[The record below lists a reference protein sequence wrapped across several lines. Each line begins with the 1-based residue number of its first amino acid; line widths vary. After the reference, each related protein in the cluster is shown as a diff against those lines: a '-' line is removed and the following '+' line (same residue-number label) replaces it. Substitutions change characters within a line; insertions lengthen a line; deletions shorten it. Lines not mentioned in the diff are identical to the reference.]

1 MMNTAA
7 PDKLDLDLLGQQM
20 HALIGELYPIC
31 RSITGDGVR
40 ETLRS
45 LQRFLPLTI
54 HEVPTG
60 TPVFDWTVP
69 REWNIHDAYVKN
81 SRGERVIDFQKSN
94 LHVMNY
100 SVPVHKKMSL
110 EELKPHLFTLPDHP
124 DWIPYRTSYYK
135 ENWGFCL
142 SHKQFLEFSE
152 GEYEV
157 SIEASL
163 KDGHLTY
170 GELVLPGVA
179 ADEILVSCH
188 VCHPSLANDNLSGIA
203 VACFL
208 ARQLAKLPRKFSYRF
223 LFIPGTIGAITWLC
237 INEPMVFQIKHGLVL
252 AGVGDAGPLSYKRSR
267 RGDTEI
273 DRAAAYVLRQLEPNA
288 RVLDFSPYGYD
299 ERQYCSPGFNL
310 AVGRLS
316 RTPHGTFPEYHTSAD
331 NLSFVHPHSLSESF
345 SACLSIF
352 SVLERNRTY
361 LNTNPKCEPQLG
373 ARGLYRAVGGSTDS
387 GTSELAMLWILN
399 LSDGGH
405 TLLDIAER
413 AQISFDSVHRA
424 AIVLEEHGL
433 LQECFKQSPAVTSE
447 AASRC
452 H

>member
-1 MMNTAA
+1 MMSTVAT
-7 PDKLDLDLLGQQM
+7 DRFDLEVLGHEL

-31 RSITGDGVR
+31 RSITGDGLR
-40 ETLRS
+40 ETLQR
-45 LQRFLPLTI
+45 LQRFVPLTI

-69 REWNIHDAYVKN
+69 REWNIRDAYVKS
-81 SRGERVIDFQKSN
+81 SRGERVIDFKKSN
-94 LHVMNY
+94 LHVLNY
-100 SVPVHKKMSL
+100 SVPIHKKMSL

-142 SHKQFLEFSE
+142 SHRQFLELPE
-152 GEYEV
+152 DEYEV

-170 GELVLPGVA
+170 GELVLLGHTT
-179 ADEILVSCH
+179 DEILVSCH
-188 VCHPSLANDNLSGIA
+188 VCHPSLANDNLSGAA

-208 ARQLAKLPRKFSYRF
+208 ASHLSQLPRRFSYRF

-237 INEPMVFQIKHGLVL
+237 QNESRVSRIKHGLVL

-273 DRAAAYVLRQLEPNA
+273 DRAAVHVLRQFGPNVK
-288 RVLDFSPYGYD
+288 VLDFSPYGYD
-299 ERQYCSPGFNL
+299 ERQYCSVGFNL

-331 NLSFVHPHSLSESF
+331 NMSFVHPHSLSESF

-352 SVLERNRTY
+352 SILERNRAY

-373 ARGLYRAVGGSTDS
+373 ERGLYRTTGGST
-387 GTSELAMLWILN
+387 GGGASELAMLWVLS

-413 AQISFDSVHRA
+413 AQVSFDSIHSA
-424 AIVLEEHGL
+424 AIALEEHGL
-433 LQECFKQSPAVTSE
+433 LKECLKESPPTTCE
-447 AASRC
+447 ARV
-452 H
+452 